1 MEVLG
6 IQPSTLHT
14 TVHTNIP
21 SKNMEHGQGAVTHLD
36 LSAAFHECAVDWGP
50 ERIDWYFDR
59 KLVYSQPAPPDL
71 NKPCYIIANLGVG
84 KPNNWG
90 GAPDASTH
98 FPAPMRVACIK
109 AWQRPEYL
117 GR

>member
-6 IQPSTLHT
+6 IQPSTSYT

-21 SKNMEHGQGAVTHLD
+21 SKTAEHGQGTDTHLA
-36 LSAAFHECAVDWGP
+36 LGAAFHEYAIDWGP

-59 KLVYSQPAPPDL
+59 KLIYSQPTPPDL
-71 NKPCYIIANLGVG
+71 KRALLYHRKPWRGQAS
-84 KPNNWG
+84 
-90 GAPDASTH
+90 GAGRLMPRLI
-98 FPAPMRVACIK
+98 FQLQRKWPYVR